1 MAYQTLIFDLD
12 GTLSDPFL
20 GTFRCMNY
28 ALASCGLPGRTE
40 QDIRNRIGPPLEET
54 MALFSESD
62 DESLIRELVDKYR
75 ERYGEFGYRENTLY
89 PGTVAM
95 LETLKSNNCRLAVC
109 TSKLRSNA
117 MKILD
122 QFKLTPFF
130 DFVSGPDY
138 GQKKHQQLADLLTDG
153 SIATASLMIGDR
165 AVDLTAAHGNN
176 LDAAGVLWG
185 YGSLDELQGE
195 QPAFI
200 FESPE
205 QLTQTL
211 LDLQS

>member
-95 LETLKSNNCRLAVC
+95 LETLRSNNCRLAVC

-122 QFKLTPFF
+122 QFDLTPFF

>member
-54 MALFSESD
+54 MALFAERD

-75 ERYGEFGYRENTLY
+75 ERYGEFGYQENALY

-95 LETLKSNNCRLAVC
+95 LETLKSNDCRLAVC

-122 QFKLTPFF
+122 QFELTPYFE
-130 DFVSGPDY
+130 FVSGPDY
-138 GQKKHQQLADLLTDG
+138 GQKKHEQLAGLLTDG
-153 SIATASLMIGDR
+153 SIAAASLMIGDR
-165 AVDLTAAHGNN
+165 AVDLTAAHGNK

-185 YGSLDELQGE
+185 YGSLDELQKE

-211 LDLQS
+211 LDLRR